1 MSPVSAIILAG
12 GRSLRMKRDKAELTY
27 HGVSF
32 IQHQVDKL
40 KAAGIDDIVIS
51 GYSKP
56 IHGTCYVPDI
66 YPHHGPLGGVHAGLL
81 AVKNDSSLVLS
92 VDTPLLPVELLE
104 ELAKEHRSKI
114 TVVSCNGRLEPL
126 IGVYDRTV
134 ADECA
139 KILKSGNTSMR
150 ELLKTVG
157 CHTKNYSGKEE
168 LLLNCNTPEEYEKL
182 CDLIGT

>member
-1 MSPVSAIILAG
+1 MKPISAIILAG

-27 HGVSF
+27 QGVSF
-32 IQHQVDKL
+32 IQHQVNKL
-40 KAAGIDDIVIS
+40 KAIGIDDIVIS

-56 IHGTCYVPDI
+56 IHGTRFVPDL
-66 YPHHGPLGGVHAGLL
+66 YHNLGPLSGVHAGLL
-81 AVKNDSSLVLS
+81 AVKNASSLVLS
-92 VDTPLLPVELLE
+92 VDSPLLPIELLY
-104 ELAKEHRSKI
+104 ELANEHRSKI
-114 TVVSCNGRLEPL
+114 TVVLCNDRLEPL

-139 KILKSGNTSMR
+139 RILQSGNTSMR

-157 CHTKNYSGKEE
+157 YHTKIYSGKEE

-182 CDLIGT
+182 CN